1 MIPLWMIPVAITCGN
16 TFVLKP
22 SEKVPG
28 TVEYLCKLLD
38 EIKLPKGVMNVVQG
52 GFDTTAQMCKH
63 PDIKALSFVGG
74 NNAGEYVYR
83 EGTATGK
90 RVQSNMGAKNH
101 ALVMPDCDKEDTL
114 NALTNATFGATGQ
127 RCMALSVAVFVG
139 ETKNWVKELVP
150 RAKSFK
156 IGRGDEE
163 GIDISPVAYP

>member
-1 MIPLWMIPVAITCGN
+1 MGVCAGIAAFNFPAMIPLWMYPLAITCGN

-38 EIKLPKGVMNVVQG
+38 EINLPKGVMNIVQG
-52 GFDTTAQMCKH
+52 GFDTTAQMCQH
-63 PDIKALSFVGG
+63 PDIKAISFVGG

-101 ALVMPDCDKEDTL
+101 AIIMPDCDKEDAL

-139 ETKNWVKELVP
+139 
-150 RAKSFK
+150 
-156 IGRGDEE
+156 
-163 GIDISPVAYP
+163 